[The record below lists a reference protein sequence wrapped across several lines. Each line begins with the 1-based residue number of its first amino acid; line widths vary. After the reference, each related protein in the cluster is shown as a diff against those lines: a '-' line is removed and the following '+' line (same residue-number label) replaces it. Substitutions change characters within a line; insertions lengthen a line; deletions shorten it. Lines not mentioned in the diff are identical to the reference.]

1 MNILRNPKNRI
12 CSIFSVDQS
21 SEEFEK
27 MLFDTSRESDI
38 YLILSKNFSKSS
50 NVNSY
55 CHLLPVSGYIVDDRN
70 IVNRT
75 DPLINVLEYLVY
87 VVKYYS
93 MFYIGV
99 SLDSDI
105 SKIRKI
111 YESRLESSVMK
122 SDLISY
128 DIRKSIYSLFNV
140 GILKRLFPSNKG
152 INITH
157 QSSDI
162 LLNLPTV
169 LSIIESIKGDEEYYD
184 TFKDVEF
191 SYSIPSILEKYEIH
205 YMNSEINKVNL

>member
-27 MLFDTSRESDI
+27 MLFDTSKESDI
-38 YLILSKNFSKSS
+38 YLILTRNFSKAS

-55 CHLLPVSGYIVDDRN
+55 CHLLPVSGYIVDDKDTVR
-70 IVNRT
+70 RT
-75 DPLINVLEYLVY
+75 DSLINMLEYLVY

-93 MFYIGV
+93 MFHIGV

-105 SKIRKI
+105 SKIRRI

-128 DIRKSIYSLFNV
+128 DTRRSIYSLLNI
-140 GILKRLFPSNKG
+140 GIFRKLFPSNEG
-152 INITH
+152 INITY
-157 QSSDI
+157 QSSDM
-162 LLNLPTV
+162 LLNIQTV
-169 LSIIESIKGDEEYYD
+169 IDIIKSVKEDEEYYD
-184 TFKDVEF
+184 TFRDVDF
-191 SYSIPSILEKYEIH
+191 SYSIPSIVEKYEIH